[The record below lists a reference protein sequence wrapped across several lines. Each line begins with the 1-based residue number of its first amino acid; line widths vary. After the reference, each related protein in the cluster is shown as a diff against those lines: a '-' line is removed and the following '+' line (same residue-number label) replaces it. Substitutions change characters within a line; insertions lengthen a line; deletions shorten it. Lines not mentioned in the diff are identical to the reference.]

1 MGGVKMVAAMLPEET
16 PTQKLNKGYFNANE
30 STQRISGN
38 PATDLYAGMNRNSA
52 FGNLETAGA
61 NRIAK
66 REKTAATKNVS
77 DKFKADT
84 EKMKEQQKDYKAQ
97 KTATQKLLKVL
108 QVEQLQVE
116 VEVDQIAEELYVQTY
131 TEQENYLLEIG

>member
-1 MGGVKMVAAMLPEET
+1 LKKIYL
-16 PTQKLNKGYFNANE
+16 QCYE

-61 NRIAK
+61 KRIATREATIAK
-66 REKTAATKNVS
+66 REKTNKPMS

-97 KTATQKLLKVL
+97 KTATQKAT
-108 QVEQLQVE
+108 QGPAGSGGGGGGS
-116 VEVDQIAEELYVQTY
+116 DREELFAQIY